1 MLYPQIRRLPK
12 CSPSTIHR
20 TVSIAP
26 LISKEWNVL
35 LYSLEVQY
43 SYDRVFKVKRVSL
56 KDEDLPSYQEN
67 L

>member
-1 MLYPQIRRLPK
+1 MINKTIKENIETIRDRLIERFKELYGAYLN
-12 CSPSTIHR
+12 S
-20 TVSIAP
+20 
-26 LISKEWNVL
+26 
-35 LYSLEVQY
+35 QY

>member
-43 SYDRVFKVKRVSL
+43 PGFVNFWYLNHLIKIMVIIVL
-56 KDEDLPSYQEN
+56 H
-67 L
+67 